1 MVMGETAR
9 VPLAD
14 VLDHLAAIAASC
26 ADAGAFSD
34 GDHACPCCLQ
44 KATRAG
50 EHDPDC
56 AYRIAR
62 TRISPDDL
70 SEVRRLARVLRYGTL
85 R

>member
-1 MVMGETAR
+1 MTGSAQPAG

-14 VLDHLAAIAASC
+14 VLDRMAAIAYSVAN
-26 ADAGAFSD
+26 AAAFSD
-34 GDHACPCCLQ
+34 ENTDCCCCLL
-44 KATRAG
+44 KATAAR

-62 TRISPDDL
+62 TQISDNDIA
-70 SEVRRLARVLRYGTL
+70 EVRRLARVLRYT